1 MRGGATAAEMKEWL
15 KIRRR
20 RPGEVHP
27 LDTGVCLAKPRLT
40 TSGAA
45 QRGEQNPGFLT
56 GLAPEMNV
64 EISGDR
70 E

>member
-20 RPGEVHP
+20 RPDEVHP
-27 LDTGVCLAKPRLT
+27 LDTGLT
-40 TSGAA
+40 AADADQRTEQSRGLWDDVSG
-45 QRGEQNPGFLT
+45 LWDD
-56 GLAPEMNV
+56 V
-64 EISGDR
+64 SGGQ